1 MPAAAGDRLGY
12 PSNMM
17 PGDSSKS
24 AHYPSLDGL
33 RGLAACMV
41 VYGHAGYFGWV
52 PLVGGM
58 ATIGVLLFFF
68 LSGFLMGH
76 HYLPDASSGRL
87 GKIAFNYW
95 AAFQFRRFMRVYPPF
110 VLAPILGYL
119 LLMPRLP
126 PDFREA
132 MQSQGPSIA
141 HALAELAVFRGQL
154 GIYWTIEVELFFYL
168 LYPFII
174 TLCLCWRNTAA
185 ALLLLF
191 AALTL
196 FKQQILLP
204 GQWAGF
210 TSIFV
215 AGVLAAVVAKQ
226 NRDLL
231 DRQLTRPNALTL
243 ASFLVLALAVAR
255 ISHDNPTQKFI
266 WTLDWL
272 FAALFFVMFTSL
284 LRSNGAIS
292 KVLSSRFG
300 GALGGA
306 SYSLY
311 LVHIIAFQV
320 IVAQVGRHYQGML
333 AAIVVLIVLT
343 SLYHLLVERPFIRLG
358 RKIII
363 GDRIGR
369 PAPAG
374 PG

>member
-1 MPAAAGDRLGY
+1 
-12 PSNMM
+12 MM
-17 PGDSSKS
+17 PGDPSKS
-24 AHYPSLDGL
+24 ARYPSLDGL

-41 VYGHAGYFGWV
+41 VYGHAGYLGWV

-87 GKIAFNYW
+87 GRTALNYW
-95 AAFQFRRFMRVYPPF
+95 AAFLFRRFMRVYPPF

-141 HALAELAVFRGQL
+141 HTLARLAVFRGQL

-168 LYPFII
+168 LYPLII
-174 TLCLCWRNTAA
+174 TLCLCWRSTAA
-185 ALLLLF
+185 ALLLVF

-196 FKQQILLP
+196 FKQQVPLP
-204 GQWAGF
+204 GHWAGF
-210 TSIFV
+210 TSLFV
-215 AGVLAAVVAKQ
+215 AGVLAAVVAK
-226 NRDLL
+226 NYRHFL
-231 DRQLTRPNALTL
+231 DRQITRPNALTL
-243 ASFLVLALAVAR
+243 TSFLVLALAVAR

-300 GALGGA
+300 AALGGA

-311 LVHIIAFQV
+311 LVHIIAFYV
-320 IVAQVGRHYQGML
+320 VLAQFGRHYQGMP
-333 AAIVVLIVLT
+333 AAIVVLLVLT
-343 SLYHLLVERPFIRLG
+343 TLYHLLVERPFIRLG

-363 GDRIGR
+363 GDGVGR
-369 PAPAG
+369 SAPAG